1 MLPYRRV
8 SVSLWRCLA
17 LFAALCAL
25 AGCATRNTAVLRHD
39 MSTRDVCCASFG
51 EMPSSPLGTEPH
63 KFSLGHGSP
72 LFAFAEGKSYFA
84 AFSLPPEK
92 APGIV
97 FTSYRQGEFLPDAAL
112 FFPSFVFLDR
122 QHQPIET
129 VRDAPMQ
136 PGAGAAFV
144 GRLAIPRD
152 AAFVVVFTIGSTNQ
166 RVAAISENGT
176 RWVLPLSLAGDLSI
190 ALSR

>member
-1 MLPYRRV
+1 MLPPRYGFSALLSR
-8 SVSLWRCLA
+8 LA
-17 LFAALCAL
+17 LLAALAVL
-25 AGCATRNTAVLRHD
+25 GGCATRNTAVLRHD
-39 MSTRDVCCASFG
+39 MDTRAVCCASFS
-51 EMPSSPLGTEPH
+51 EMPSIPLGKDVY

-72 LFAFAEGKSYFA
+72 LFAFADGKSYFA

-97 FTSYRQGEFLPDAAL
+97 FTSYRQGEFLPDATL

-122 QHQPIET
+122 QHQVLAT

-136 PGAGAAFV
+136 QGAGSAFV
-144 GRLAIPRD
+144 GRLAIPPD
-152 AAFVVVFTIGSTNQ
+152 AAFVVVYTLGSTTQ
-166 RVAAISENGT
+166 RLAAISENGT
-176 RWVLPLSLAGDLSI
+176 RWVLPVSLAGDLSI